1 MPIAPTA
8 PPYAA
13 RALAPA
19 HGALR
24 LLTWN
29 INSVRLRLKVLVKLA
44 KYAQPDV
51 ICLQETKTPD
61 DLFPA
66 KALAKAGFP
75 HQAFHGD
82 KGYNGVAI
90 LSRRPI
96 ARRDRRFWAGKEDSR
111 HVAAEIDGIEIHNV
125 YVPAG
130 GDVADAAL
138 NPKFAHKLKFLE
150 ELGSGDVI
158 APTKA
163 TRVLVGDLN
172 VAPYESDVW
181 SHKQLLK
188 VVSHTPV
195 ETDLLQRALKRL
207 DWIDAVRHLHPEPQ
221 RIYTWWS
228 YRNRDWKVGDRGRR
242 LDHIWA
248 SPDLDAR
255 VQQVHVLR
263 PCRDWKLCSD
273 HVPVVADIAM

>member
-1 MPIAPTA
+1 METV
-8 PPYAA
+8 PPYVA

-19 HGALR
+19 PSALR
-24 LLTWN
+24 ILTWN

-61 DLFPA
+61 ESFPA

-90 LSRRPI
+90 LSRHPI

-111 HVAAEIDGIEIHNV
+111 HVAAEIGGVELHNV

-130 GDVADAAL
+130 GDIPDPAA
-138 NPKFAHKLKFLE
+138 NAKFAHKLKFLE
-150 ELGSGDVI
+150 ELGSGTVI
-158 APTKA
+158 APTKT

-172 VAPYESDVW
+172 VAPYENDVW

-188 VVSHTPV
+188 VVSHTPI
-195 ETDLLQRALKRL
+195 ETDLLQRALASL
-207 DWIDAVRHLHPEPQ
+207 DWVDAVRHLHPEPQ

-242 LDHIWA
+242 LDHVWV
-248 SPDLDAR
+248 SPDLGGR
-255 VQQVHVLR
+255 VKQVHVLR
-263 PCRDWKLCSD
+263 PCRDWRLCSD
-273 HVPVVADIAM
+273 HVPVVADIAL

>member
-1 MPIAPTA
+1 METV
-8 PPYAA
+8 PPYVD
-13 RALAPA
+13 RALVPPKQ
-19 HGALR
+19 ALR
-24 LLTWN
+24 VLTWN

-44 KYAQPDV
+44 KYAMPDV

-61 DLFPA
+61 EFFPA

-96 ARRDRRFWAGKEDSR
+96 ARRARQFWAGKEDSR
-111 HVAAEIDGIEIHNV
+111 HVAAEIDGIELHNV

-130 GDVADAAL
+130 GDVPDPAA

-150 ELGSGDVI
+150 ELGNGSVI
-158 APTKA
+158 APAKTA
-163 TRVLVGDLN
+163 RVLVGDLN

-181 SHKQLLK
+181 SHRQLLK
-188 VVSHTPV
+188 IVSHTPV

-207 DWIDAVRHLHPEPQ
+207 DWVDAVRHLHPEPQ

-242 LDHIWA
+242 LDHVWV
-248 SPDLDAR
+248 SPELGSQ
-255 VQQVHVLR
+255 VKQVHVLR
-263 PCRDWKLCSD
+263 PCRDWRLCSD
-273 HVPVVADIAM
+273 HVPVVADIAL